1 MPKALCV
8 LGMVVAVLLAIL
20 FAMDLAIGAPFR
32 GASRIADIGFIVCA
46 VILAYTSFT
55 TWREQI

>member
-32 GASRIADIGFIVCA
+32 GASPIGDIGFIVCA
-46 VILAYTSFT
+46 VILGYTSFA

>member
-1 MPKALCV
+1 
-8 LGMVVAVLLAIL
+8 MVVAVLLAIL

-32 GASRIADIGFIVCA
+32 GASTVGDIAFIVCA
-46 VILAYTSFT
+46 VILGYTSFV